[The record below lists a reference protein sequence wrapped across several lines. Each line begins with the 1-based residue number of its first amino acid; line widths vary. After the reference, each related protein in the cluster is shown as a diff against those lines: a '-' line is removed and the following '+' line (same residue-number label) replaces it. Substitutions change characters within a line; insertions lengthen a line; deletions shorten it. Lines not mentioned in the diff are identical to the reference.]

1 MEHVERCALI
11 PLTQGYAAEVDPEDY
26 DELRKL
32 PWHVE
37 FMSGKPYATYRLRG
51 KRVWMHRVVAR
62 TPDGMRTD
70 HADGN
75 TLNNRRGNLRHATA
89 SQNAANSAKRSAAY
103 KGVTRNGKGWAATC
117 GYEGRNVHL
126 GTYPTQERA
135 AVAYDLFAYMA
146 HGEFAR
152 LNGV

>member
-1 MEHVERCALI
+1 MEQVKQIQLTKGYVAL
-11 PLTQGYAAEVDPEDY
+11 VDPADY
-26 DELRKL
+26 ERVARF

-37 FMSGKPYATYRLRG
+37 FSSGKPYAVYRLRG
-51 KRVWMHRVVAR
+51 KRVWMHRMIAN

-70 HADGN
+70 HEDGD
-75 TLNNRRGNLRHATA
+75 TLNNRRNNLRAANA
-89 SQNAANSAKRSAAY
+89 SQNAANSGKRSASF
-103 KGVTRNGKGWAATC
+103 KGVSRNGKGWAAKC
-117 GYEGRNVHL
+117 GYRGRSFHL
-126 GTYPTQERA
+126 GTYPTPERA